1 MSNLKSVEQGRATFA
16 YQFVEDGKELGGGPK
31 KNTSGKIED
40 SKEAKSY
47 KSYTRRIPMM
57 IKTNGLGNTFAF
69 ILAKK
74 SSGNAYALIYEQT
87 GIWLKEDHKKYLLD
101 GKENEDLV
109 KIFIQLDSSKYRA
122 ATIEVLAFFNWLRR
136 FAEGLI
142 ND

>member
-16 YQFVEDGKELGGGPK
+16 YKCVEDSI
-31 KNTSGKIED
+31 T
-40 SKEAKSY
+40 KSVQKDY
-47 KSYTRRIPMM
+47 KSHIRKIPMM

-87 GIWLKEDHKKYLLD
+87 GIWLKKDHKKYLLD

-109 KIFIQLDSSKYRA
+109 KIFIQLDSAKYRA
-122 ATIEVLAFFNWLRR
+122 VTVEVLAFFNWLRR

-142 ND
+142 EGDNEN